1 VRWPA
6 WCTRRQPCRAT
17 LLDALLEGF
26 AWDAEGRRYETLEDL
41 HDYAARV
48 AGTVGAMMAL
58 VMETRTARRWPAPAN
73 WAWPCS

>member
-1 VRWPA
+1 MP
-6 WCTRRQPCRAT
+6 RA

-26 AWDAEGRRYETLEDL
+26 AWDAEGRRYETIEQL

-58 VMETRTARRWPAPAN
+58 VMEARDPPRWPGPAN